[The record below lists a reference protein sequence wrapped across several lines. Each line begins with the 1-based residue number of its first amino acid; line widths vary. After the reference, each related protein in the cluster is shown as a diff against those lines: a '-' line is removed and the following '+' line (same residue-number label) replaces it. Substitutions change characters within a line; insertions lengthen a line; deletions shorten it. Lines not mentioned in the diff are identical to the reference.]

1 MAADAARDAGQH
13 VAFDATNDA
22 PGQTPSLPA
31 DPLSR
36 LEAELGA
43 TGGDL
48 PEGKRLHAETWGL
61 LEEAWSLVTECLVI
75 RDSLL
80 EACQEV
86 ERTMGGIQD
95 RLGAM
100 AAASEPTVSEDLGNG
115 HPGNGDLGDG
125 HLGNNGLGNNGRVAQ
140 GGFPGDI
147 AR

>member
-13 VAFDATNDA
+13 VAFDATDGA
-22 PGQTPSLPA
+22 RRETPSLPP

-43 TGGDL
+43 AGGDL

-86 ERTMGGIQD
+86 ERTMSGIQD

-100 AAASEPTVSEDLGNG
+100 AAASEPTVPEDL
-115 HPGNGDLGDG
+115 
-125 HLGNNGLGNNGRVAQ
+125 Q
-140 GGFPGDI
+140 GGFPGDV